1 MPELGQG
8 VADESE
14 QMAGNPAP
22 FMAWQDKQD
31 HKLSSLG
38 CTEAVANHLVAIP
51 ADVSGQL
58 SRPNVFSPR
67 LARDADLCESLLRY
81 GVLSCETSE
90 SDALGSVT
98 G

>member
-8 VADESE
+8 VADESQ

-38 CTEAVANHLVAIP
+38 CAEAVANHLVAIL
-51 ADVSGQL
+51 ADVSVQF
-58 SRPNVFSPR
+58 SRLNVFSPR

-90 SDALGSVT
+90 ADALGSVT